1 MQSSCF
7 YIVACCLVGYRVFG
21 GMWKV
26 VDAWIICMKEVF
38 FTHASMPQLPPWKE
52 HVHTVCASRSSL
64 NEVVAAVGFD

>member
-1 MQSSCF
+1 M
-7 YIVACCLVGYRVFG
+7 FG